1 MKEKEHW
8 DSSGEK
14 AKELTLSMFGTPDA
28 VREMARMPLEA
39 NSFME
44 ARQILEGIVDKPLTS
59 KSGLAATLSKKSI
72 KEILSGEAVGKSS
85 GLKAHLKAAA
95 NLEKLYSNAI
105 EKWEFDLGP
114 NKNNDSLEERKYL
127 YAPMEYNNRII
138 PVKLT
143 IKKYKDIWTG
153 RRLYS
158 LEAIDVEIKK

>member
-1 MKEKEHW
+1 MKEKEHC

-85 GLKAHLKAAA
+85 G
-95 NLEKLYSNAI
+95 
-105 EKWEFDLGP
+105 P
-114 NKNNDSLEERKYL
+114 NG
-127 YAPMEYNNRII
+127 I
-138 PVKLT
+138 
-143 IKKYKDIWTG
+143 
-153 RRLYS
+153 
-158 LEAIDVEIKK
+158 